1 MIKFKYSK
9 GTFNRFNSEIVIN
22 CLNTERIFC
31 YDKTFFTMM
40 TERKNQAKK
49 IGRKLF
55 IECIKFTKG
64 LTEVKFLK
72 YKL

>member
-1 MIKFKYSK
+1 MIKFKRSK
-9 GTFNRFNSEIVIN
+9 DTSNRTNSEIIIN
-22 CLNTERIFC
+22 CLNIERIFC
-31 YDKTFFTMM
+31 YDKTFIKMM
-40 TERKNQAKK
+40 TERKNQTKK

-64 LTEVKFLK
+64 LTEIKFLK

>member
-1 MIKFKYSK
+1 MTEFKYSEDTSK
-9 GTFNRFNSEIVIN
+9 KSNSEIVIN
-22 CLNTERIFC
+22 CLNSERIFC

-40 TERKNQAKK
+40 TERNNQAKK